1 MSHTEPVE
9 KNRPRWIRSAV
20 DFGAL
25 AAFIATFAV
34 LRLRGVDC
42 EEAMISATW
51 VLMGASALALL
62 VGWLVERR
70 LAWLPAIAGGF
81 ALVFGGLTV
90 IFHDSSF
97 MKLKITIQNGILA
110 TALLGS
116 VLIGKNLGKLL
127 LGQALPLPDEAW
139 RTLTIRYG
147 LFFAACAIANEIVW
161 RTQSND
167 FWVAF
172 RGGMQIASLVFAF
185 ANVPLIM
192 KYMAADEETKTP
204 EPPDPGL

>member
-1 MSHTEPVE
+1 MSHTEPVD

-34 LRLRGVDC
+34 LRLRGVDG

-97 MKLKITIQNGILA
+97 MKLKLTVQNGLLA
-110 TALLGS
+110 AVLLGS
-116 VLIGKNLGKLL
+116 VALGKNIGKTILG
-127 LGQALPLPDEAW
+127 AAIAMPDAAW
-139 RTLTIRYG
+139 RSLTLRYG
-147 LFFAACAIANEIVW
+147 LFFAAVAVVNEFVW

-167 FWVAF
+167 AWVAF
-172 RGGMQIASLVFAF
+172 RGGLQIAAIVFAA
-185 ANVPLIM
+185 ANIPFIL
-192 KYMAADEETKTP
+192 KHASDPEAAPP
-204 EPPDPGL
+204 ESPDPGM

>member
-1 MSHTEPVE
+1 VSPADTAE
-9 KNRPRWIRSAV
+9 KKRPRWIRSAV

-34 LRLRGVDC
+34 LRLRGVDG

-51 VLMGASALALL
+51 VLMGASALALA

-70 LAWLPAIAGGF
+70 LAWLPAIAGSF

-97 MKLKITIQNGILA
+97 MKLKLTVQNGLLA
-110 TALLGS
+110 ALLLGS
-116 VLIGKNLGKLL
+116 VALGKNIGKTVLG
-127 LGQALPLPDEAW
+127 AAIAMPDAAW
-139 RTLTIRYG
+139 RSLTLRYG
-147 LFFAACAIANEIVW
+147 LFFAVVAVVNEVVW

-167 FWVAF
+167 VWVTF
-172 RGGMQIASLVFAF
+172 RGGLQIASVIFAL
-185 ANVPLIM
+185 ANVPFIL
-192 KYMAADEETKTP
+192 KHASEPEAAPP
-204 EPPDPGL
+204 ESPDPGM

>member
-1 MSHTEPVE
+1 MSETAHAP
-9 KNRPRWIRSAV
+9 RPAWIRSAI

-25 AAFIATFAV
+25 LAFIGSFAF
-34 LRLRGVDC
+34 LRITGVDG
-42 EEAMISATW
+42 EEAIIRATW
-51 VLMGASALALL
+51 VLMGASVIALIA
-62 VGWLVERR
+62 GWIIQRR
-70 LAWLPAIAGGF
+70 IAWLPLIAGSF